1 MQCSLHHADSSITD
15 LWGRWQQQ
23 RLRTALWH
31 WQAVLQERNA
41 AADNLRRCLIRKRV
55 AFKLF
60 RNWYWESFDDEMQ
73 VVVPA

>member
-1 MQCSLHHADSSITD
+1 
-15 LWGRWQQQ
+15 
-23 RLRTALWH
+23 
-31 WQAVLQERNA
+31 VLQERKA

-73 VVVPA
+73 VCGSLHLCMLVIGMRGLPPDAEQSSHAIARCVPF